1 MSGHRVDRERRSAK
15 GTIEELTDSML
26 KRTNDEHVNIKLDV
40 LQTIAARMSWNDLF
54 EKIKNRHKFQ
64 AAAQFRSPDDERT
77 DEKWW
82 QK

>member
-1 MSGHRVDRERRSAK
+1 MRVDRTRRSAK
-15 GTIEELTDSML
+15 GTVTEMAESML
-26 KRTNDEHVNIKLDV
+26 KRTNDPDVNVKLDV

-54 EKIKNRHKFQ
+54 EKIKNHFRYQ
-64 AAAQFRSPDDERT
+64 AQPVHVENTDS